1 MRSRGPGGRC
11 RGETS
16 HDVAFPAVVSKEE
29 SVSAQLQS
37 PQTPARPASLAWRA
51 ARLADVDAL
60 LSVEQ
65 RAYSHPWTHGN
76 FVDSIAG
83 GHWVWLGFEGEHLRA
98 YWLAMPV
105 LDELHLL
112 NLAVEPHH
120 WGRGLGAQ
128 ALEHLRKSARAQSIR
143 DIWLEVRVSNLR
155 AQRLY
160 QRHGY
165 LTEGRRRDYY
175 PAGTNGREDALLMRL
190 SMPLRGGSA

>member
-1 MRSRGPGGRC
+1 M
-11 RGETS
+11 
-16 HDVAFPAVVSKEE
+16 
-29 SVSAQLQS
+29 SAQLQTL
-37 PQTPARPASLAWRA
+37 QTPALVWRA
-51 ARLADVDAL
+51 ARLSDVDAL

-76 FVDSIAG
+76 FVDSIIG
-83 GHWVWLGFEGEHLRA
+83 GHWTWLGWSGEQLRA

-112 NLAVEPHH
+112 NVAVDPAH
-120 WGRGLGAQ
+120 WGRGHGDQ
-128 ALEHLRKSARAQSIR
+128 ALHHLRQTAVSHGLR
-143 DIWLEVRVSNLR
+143 DIWLEVRVSNVR

-175 PAGTNGREDALLMRL
+175 PGGPRGREDALLMRL
-190 SMPLRGGSA
+190 AMRTGAGASS

>member
-1 MRSRGPGGRC
+1 M
-11 RGETS
+11 
-16 HDVAFPAVVSKEE
+16 
-29 SVSAQLQS
+29 SAQLQPS
-37 PQTPARPASLAWRA
+37 NLRAGTASLMWRSA
-51 ARLADVDAL
+51 KLGDVDAL
-60 LSVEQ
+60 LAIEQ

-76 FVDSIAG
+76 FLDSIAG
-83 GHWVWLGFEGEHLRA
+83 GHWVWLGFEGDQLRA

-120 WGRGLGAQ
+120 WGKGLGAQ
-128 ALEHLRKSARAQSIR
+128 ALQHLRESALAHGIR
-143 DIWLEVRVSNLR
+143 DIWLEVRASNAR

-175 PAGTNGREDALLMRL
+175 PAGTQGREDALLMRL
-190 SMPLRGGSA
+190 SMPTRGGLR